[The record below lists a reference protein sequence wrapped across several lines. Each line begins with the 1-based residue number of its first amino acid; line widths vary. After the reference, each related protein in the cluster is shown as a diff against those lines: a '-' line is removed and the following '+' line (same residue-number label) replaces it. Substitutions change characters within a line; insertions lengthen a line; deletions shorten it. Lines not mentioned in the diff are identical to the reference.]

1 MICGLR
7 RRPAD
12 VARWRTAAAVRR
24 AELDAGMSLAQARAT
39 ATRQSVEHQTSL
51 DRLTHALTQS
61 ERPEAAALEALLA
74 ASIAPLSA

>member
-1 MICGLR
+1 M
-7 RRPAD
+7 
-12 VARWRTAAAVRR
+12 RR
-24 AELDAGMSLAQARAT
+24 AELDAAMSLAQARAT
-39 ATRQSVEHQTSL
+39 ATRQSVHQTSL